1 MTTTQDG
8 ELQTRFETIPFGV
21 RRSFQQVNSTI
32 NFEVKRHKKNMLT
45 SFGVVVLFYILSL
58 LINVIGE
65 RRGVESPA
73 TAGAYMAS
81 YLDMIFGLFILII
94 AVMYGGSMIA
104 LDYEKQT
111 GNLIFPKITKGRLF
125 VGRLIARYLLAALSV
140 TSYYILVAV
149 TALIKYHTLPVE
161 ALASF
166 AWALLYMLAVLSMV
180 IFFSS
185 FLKKTSTTIVISLVM
200 IFIVFNLTSSILV
213 IAGIEIEPLFILTY
227 YSNIISQSFSMPTE
241 RFFEGPLTPNPD
253 GPSGFQWITPSAT
266 GAAVGM
272 IIYAA
277 VLLIAAY
284 FLFRRRQ
291 QK

>member
-8 ELQTRFETIPFGV
+8 ELQTRFENIPFGV
-21 RRSFQQVNSTI
+21 RRSYQQVNSTI
-32 NFEVKRHKKNMLT
+32 GFEVKRHKRNILI
-45 SFGVVVLFYILSL
+45 SFGVVVLFYVLSL

-65 RRGVESPA
+65 ARGIEAPTTV
-73 TAGAYMAS
+73 GAYMAS
-81 YLDMIFGLFILII
+81 YLDMVFALFILII
-94 AVMYGGSMIA
+94 AVMFGASMIA
-104 LDYEKQT
+104 LDYDKQT
-111 GNLIFPKITKGRLF
+111 GNLIFPKVTKGRLF

-140 TSYYILVAV
+140 TSYYILVSV

-161 ALASF
+161 VLTSF

-185 FLKKTSTTIVISLVM
+185 FLNKTSTTIVLSLVM
-200 IFIVFNLTSSILV
+200 VFIVFNMTTTLLV
-213 IAGIEIEPLFILTY
+213 IGGVEIEPLFILTY
-227 YSNIISQSFSMPTE
+227 YSKIIPQSFDMPTE
-241 RFFEGPLTPNPD
+241 RFFEGSLTPNPD
-253 GPSGFQWITPSAT
+253 GPSGLQWITPSAT
-266 GAAVGM
+266 GAVLGM